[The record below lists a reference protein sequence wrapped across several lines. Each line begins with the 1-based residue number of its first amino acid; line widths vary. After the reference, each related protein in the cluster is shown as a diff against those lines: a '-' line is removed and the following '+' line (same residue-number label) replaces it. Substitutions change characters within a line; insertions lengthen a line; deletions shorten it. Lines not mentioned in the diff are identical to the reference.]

1 MQLSDRSFNLDIK
14 FIFINSAAINSVEA
28 ALGDQTFLKLNSLNQ
43 RHPLGAVKK
52 SKLCGTAPD
61 YKGKMCG
68 KVRLIFTCN
77 YAAIFSKFVLELCG
91 FPKRARLLTY
101 FSFYIRKS

>member
-1 MQLSDRSFNLDIK
+1 MEEDRIPPELIK
-14 FIFINSAAINSVEA
+14 AEFKEEENDLHVKSQVYD
-28 ALGDQTFLKLNSLNQ
+28 LTWQ
-43 RHPLGAVKK
+43 RHPLGEVKK

-68 KVRLIFTCN
+68 KVRKIFTCN